1 MNKLSQKKSQTI
13 SVSIF
18 IFLRDNNYKPMSQQA
33 LLDKLSEKFRKDP
46 RSLLKYKTL
55 RDHF

>member
-1 MNKLSQKKSQTI
+1 MW
-13 SVSIF
+13 
-18 IFLRDNNYKPMSQQA
+18 QQA
-33 LLDKLSEKFRKDP
+33 LLDKLSEKFREDP